1 MYVGRVWGTL
11 DFRESTIDLQTFKEE
26 AKADVCEGV
35 LDISSF
41 LRLDYPHV
49 IRGFLSG
56 SSGKESPT
64 QDTGSIPGLGG
75 SPGEGNDYPPHYSC
89 LENSMDRGAW
99 RAAVHGVAKSWTR
112 LSD

>member
-1 MYVGRVWGTL
+1 MYFGRVWGTL

-75 SPGEGNDYPPHYSC
+75 SPGEGNDYPPII
-89 LENSMDRGAW
+89 LAWKIPWTEEPGGLQSMGLQRVGHD
-99 RAAVHGVAKSWTR
+99 
-112 LSD
+112 